1 MSSITDDLH
10 AMREHYDQP
19 PLRRADLHA
28 SPFIQFSKWL
38 EDAVKAKIY
47 DPNACSLATVDGQ
60 ANPSPGQFF
69 SKPWKRAVCFLHKL

>member
-19 PLRRADLHA
+19 PLRRADLNA

-38 EDAVKAKIY
+38 EDAVKAK
-47 DPNACSLATVDGQ
+47 NQKVVSTCLVVGVVEL
-60 ANPSPGQFF
+60 GVGFGVGGRVRG
-69 SKPWKRAVCFLHKL
+69 WG